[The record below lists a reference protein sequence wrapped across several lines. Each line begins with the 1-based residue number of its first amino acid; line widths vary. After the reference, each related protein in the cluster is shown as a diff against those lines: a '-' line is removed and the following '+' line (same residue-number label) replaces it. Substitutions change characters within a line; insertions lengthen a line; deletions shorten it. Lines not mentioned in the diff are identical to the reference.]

1 MDAVIND
8 GEVKSNLLSRACCT
22 IMLKLACGI
31 KSSCNLPTALY
42 RTVILYCTVLYC
54 TVLYCTV
61 LLYNTMVYICCV
73 HVNSANSFF
82 LLPDFFQQGMALS
95 ARKLIARREYFS
107 LLPLLPVLKYLS
119 CVLIKFAVVLQVCT
133 TKCQSFV
140 HQNVHSQCP
149 SQCPSF
155 TPLP

>member
-1 MDAVIND
+1 MGLKVVVIY
-8 GEVKSNLLSRACCT
+8 
-22 IMLKLACGI
+22 
-31 KSSCNLPTALY
+31 P
-42 RTVILYCTVLYC
+42 LYCTVILNGTHCTALHC
-54 TVLYCTV
+54 TVLSCFITP
-61 LLYNTMVYICCV
+61 LCGFLFYICCV

-140 HQNVHSQCP
+140 HQNVHHNVHHLLISLNTDI
-149 SQCPSF
+149 F
-155 TPLP
+155 